1 MYTLSARQ
9 TLLFTTEV
17 LSDSH
22 NQLIIRKKIFCHLH
36 TAFPFHLLM
45 PNISPLERYSFSLR
59 HWPSFF
65 QMPLEMIIFELV
77 SDTGTLM
84 YLNLE
89 SLLNSF
95 KRNMEMLKKI
105 EA

>member
-1 MYTLSARQ
+1 
-9 TLLFTTEV
+9 
-17 LSDSH
+17 
-22 NQLIIRKKIFCHLH
+22 
-36 TAFPFHLLM
+36 
-45 PNISPLERYSFSLR
+45 
-59 HWPSFF
+59 
-65 QMPLEMIIFELV
+65 MPLEMIIFELV